1 MEVGKE
7 GDYIPIRDGH
17 LDFHTAPV
25 SVTRSPERLGRDD
38 SLLIAVETVTRDI
51 VVSLL

>member
-1 MEVGKE
+1 MEVGEE

-25 SVTRSPERLGRDD
+25 SVTRSPELLGRDD
-38 SLLIAVETVTRDI
+38 GLLIAMDTVTRDI